1 MNKNPPKKLFFCQ
14 KPTTTLIWIE
24 IKMKTRSKTFKSL
37 WKNYK
42 YRFTPWIAFNLSKE
56 AKKPKE
62 VWNFDLVRICK
73 WHLVLSSRIRIYKFI
88 LPFLPTFNKITYL
101 LNTYRVSHSDMV
113 FFKWLWGVEILRIL
127 IIYLLLHGPE
137 GYPFVFHQ

>member
-1 MNKNPPKKLFFCQ
+1 
-14 KPTTTLIWIE
+14 
-24 IKMKTRSKTFKSL
+24 MKTRLKTFKSL

-73 WHLVLSSRIRIYKFI
+73 
-88 LPFLPTFNKITYL
+88 
-101 LNTYRVSHSDMV
+101 
-113 FFKWLWGVEILRIL
+113 
-127 IIYLLLHGPE
+127 
-137 GYPFVFHQ
+137 